1 MALPKDFPK
10 DPYAI
15 LDPSVRWFPADEN
28 LREQEEYL
36 RLVAPFVPELRK
48 EVKKWRENSYEG
60 ASATS

>member
-48 EVKKWRENSYEG
+48 EVKK
-60 ASATS
+60 